1 MQALRR
7 RLAGL
12 SGAGLDPELVQF
24 HVPSLGPVRRRRQC
38 VKHLP
43 ADIEKTQGNRMGG
56 DGLGHRS
63 EPTFDSP
70 IERVVVPALIVRL
83 VRFANN
89 AIGRNGEGRE
99 ATAAVAAAVGH
110 VCVDAEVVPARGEG
124 WPFGKRR
131 GRQERAKLLRGHKTE
146 PRRSNLLDD
155 DRNISGHRACRPPEQ
170 HETRDSIRHAIIPLA
185 ILRYHGASTSSH
197 RLNRLG
203 STVASLYRRKAM
215 LFSWIAAVAQHFTAE
230 MRPMALLLNVVAAS
244 YATWRLNQ
252 NAAIDRKTLLLV
264 TLPSLVAAFVGGLL
278 VLGGKVY
285 FALTGL
291 LLVTAAVLMIV
302 RREVDS
308 IEAQSVKAF
317 PAALA
322 GAASGLLSGLT
333 GVGGGVFLTTLII
346 ALGWASPKRAAA
358 LSPPFILC
366 NSAVGLV
373 GVLIA
378 GQKLTSDASLYL

>member
-1 MQALRR
+1 
-7 RLAGL
+7 
-12 SGAGLDPELVQF
+12 
-24 HVPSLGPVRRRRQC
+24 
-38 VKHLP
+38 
-43 ADIEKTQGNRMGG
+43 
-56 DGLGHRS
+56 
-63 EPTFDSP
+63 
-70 IERVVVPALIVRL
+70 
-83 VRFANN
+83 
-89 AIGRNGEGRE
+89 
-99 ATAAVAAAVGH
+99 
-110 VCVDAEVVPARGEG
+110 
-124 WPFGKRR
+124 
-131 GRQERAKLLRGHKTE
+131 
-146 PRRSNLLDD
+146 
-155 DRNISGHRACRPPEQ
+155 
-170 HETRDSIRHAIIPLA
+170 
-185 ILRYHGASTSSH
+185 
-197 RLNRLG
+197 
-203 STVASLYRRKAM
+203 
-215 LFSWIAAVAQHFTAE
+215 
-230 MRPMALLLNVVAAS
+230 MALLLNVVAAS

-333 GVGGGVFLTTLII
+333 GVGGGVFLTTLTI